1 MNKQRLFIASC
12 ISLLTTSMVFAIRG
26 DIEASLSAAF
36 HLSKEQIGLI
46 WGPAFWG
53 FTVAIFISGALV
65 DVLGMRVLH
74 ILSALGYIAGVGL
87 VLVAPKPQ
95 GPVTS
100 IFADSGTTMLYLGFL
115 AMGLSQGLVEGVINP
130 LIATLYNQE
139 KTKKLNVLHA
149 WWPGGMVVGGI
160 TAVILSAAG
169 ASWQVKLA
177 TITVPAFVYLVM
189 AATQTYPKTERVT
202 SNVSSAMMFKQAAR
216 PFFLLL
222 FACMWMTAATELG
235 PDQWFPS
242 VMKQVAGIEGIWF
255 LMLTAG
261 IMFVLRFFVS
271 SWVHRFSP
279 FAVMTGCSIVSAIG
293 LYWLG
298 SLQPGTS
305 IPIAFLAATVFG
317 FGKVYYWPTMLG
329 VTAERFPKGGALLMS
344 LMGGAGFLSISF
356 VLPVMGAQFDKLGPG
371 AALRSVA
378 VLPVILTVV
387 FGAMYVAFRARGGYR
402 ALAIGGDQ
410 EPALQ
415 PAAAPK

>member
-1 MNKQRLFIASC
+1 
-12 ISLLTTSMVFAIRG
+12 
-26 DIEASLSAAF
+26 
-36 HLSKEQIGLI
+36 
-46 WGPAFWG
+46 
-53 FTVAIFISGALV
+53 
-65 DVLGMRVLH
+65 
-74 ILSALGYIAGVGL
+74 
-87 VLVAPKPQ
+87 
-95 GPVTS
+95 
-100 IFADSGTTMLYLGFL
+100 
-115 AMGLSQGLVEGVINP
+115 
-130 LIATLYNQE
+130 
-139 KTKKLNVLHA
+139 
-149 WWPGGMVVGGI
+149 
-160 TAVILSAAG
+160 
-169 ASWQVKLA
+169 
-177 TITVPAFVYLVM
+177 M
-189 AATQTYPKTERVT
+189 AATQPYPKTERVT
-202 SNVSSAMMFKQAAR
+202 SNVSSATMFTQAAR

-222 FACMWMTAATELG
+222 FVCMWMTAATELG

-279 FAVMTGCSIVSAIG
+279 FAVMTVCSVITAIG

-356 VLPVMGAQFDKLGPG
+356 VLPLMGAQFDKLGPG

-378 VLPVILTVV
+378 VLPVILTVA
-387 FGAMYVAFRARGGYR
+387 FGAMYVALSLEGRLPRARHRGRCARRRRHAHADVGR
-402 ALAIGGDQ
+402 RDRCGRLESGAPRLVGVQARCM
-410 EPALQ
+410 LQ
-415 PAAAPK
+415 PEVRMARDATDGQGRTVAIVGLGQMGRAMAQRLAEAGFRLRVWNRTRSRAEGCRAPRCAKRPRRLRTAPIWS

>member
-1 MNKQRLFIASC
+1 MSKQRLFIASC

-36 HLSKEQIGLI
+36 HLNKEQMGLI

-53 FTVAIFISGALV
+53 FTVAIFLSGALV
-65 DVLGMRVLH
+65 DLLGMRVLH
-74 ILSALGYIAGVGL
+74 ILSSIGYIGGVAL
-87 VLVAPKPQ
+87 VLVAPKPEAH
-95 GPVTS
+95 VES
-100 IFADSGTTMLYLGFL
+100 IFSNTGTLLLYVGFL

-130 LIATLYNQE
+130 LIATIYSEQ
-139 KTKKLNVLHA
+139 KTKKLNILHA
-149 WWPGGMVVGGI
+149 WWPGGMVIGGI
-160 TAVILSAAG
+160 VALLLSKAG
-169 ASWQVKLA
+169 ASWQAKLA
-177 TITVPAFVYLVM
+177 TIVIPAAVYLFM
-189 AATQTYPKTERVT
+189 AATQKYPQTERVA
-202 SNVSSAMMFKQAAR
+202 SNISTTTMFKQAAN
-216 PFFLLL
+216 PFFILL
-222 FACMWMTAATELG
+222 FVCMWMTAAAELG

-242 VMKQVAGIEGIWF
+242 VMQQVAGIEGIWF

-271 SWVHRFSP
+271 GYVHKYSP
-279 FAVMTGCSIVSAIG
+279 FAVMTACSVITAIG
-293 LYWLG
+293 LFWLG

-329 VTAERFPKGGALLMS
+329 VTAERFPKGGALLIS

-356 VLPVMGAQFDKLGPG
+356 VLPLMGAQFDKLGPG

-387 FGAMYVAFRARGGYR
+387 FGAMYVVFRSKGGYR
-402 ALAIGGDQ
+402 ALKIDDEGALKAAI
-410 EPALQ
+410 
-415 PAAAPK
+415 AAK